1 MSRQEPISVLLT
13 TEGTYPFYTGGVS
26 TWCHRRTHE
35 VPNIDFTVLAVGTN
49 PSPQSKYE
57 LAPHGRVECAPV
69 RVARCM
75 GVSSPTY
82 GTANSRRSEASL
94 PFAVSLADGASLPHS
109 SLGHRTFI
117 GGVFLWS
124 ALCAGKTCEWH
135 TLYAD

>member
-1 MSRQEPISVLLT
+1 MVRLPEN
-13 TEGTYPFYTGGVS
+13 
-26 TWCHRRTHE
+26 HE
-35 VPNIDFTVLAVGTN
+35 LP
-49 PSPQSKYE
+49 
-57 LAPHGRVECAPV
+57 GRVECAPV
-69 RVARCM
+69 RAARCM

-109 SLGHRTFI
+109 LLGHRTFI

-135 TLYAD
+135 RSEEHTSELQSRENLV